1 MRSTSQMNM
10 SPTPSGAA
18 GVLAEL
24 SSQLA
29 SAVQTAGNSIVAIHA
44 RRRIPSSGI
53 IWRDGVV
60 VSASHTVR
68 SDGEISIS
76 LPNGDSAKADVAG
89 RDSATDLVVLR
100 IKTDGAV
107 RAAPRADVSSL
118 RVGSLVLAV
127 GRPGRNVSAS
137 FGIVSAIGEGW
148 RSWQGARIDRVLRLD
163 LAVYDGFSGGPLV
176 DASGGVLAIN
186 NSALARGTPIALPAQ
201 AVDRVVDELL
211 ERGHVRRPFIG
222 VAVQPV
228 ALSAA
233 LARQHQLSGDGG
245 LLIVSIADDSPA
257 EKAGI
262 LLGDLLL
269 EAGGQRVARPDDLL
283 DGLSATRH
291 GDSVS
296 LKILRGGV
304 VKTVSVTPADRGER
318 E

>member
-1 MRSTSQMNM
+1 M
-10 SPTPSGAA
+10 SPSASGAA
-18 GVLAEL
+18 GALSEL

-29 SAVQTAGNSIVAIHA
+29 SAVETAGKSIVAIHA

-76 LPNGDSAKADVAG
+76 LPNGDSAKATVAG

-100 IKTDGAV
+100 VKGNANAK
-107 RAAPRADVSSL
+107 AAPRADVSSL

-127 GRPGRNVSAS
+127 GRPGKNVSAS
-137 FGIVSAIGEGW
+137 FGIVSAVGEGW
-148 RSWQGARIDRVLRLD
+148 RTWQGARIDRVLRLD

-176 DASGGVLAIN
+176 DAGGGVLAIN
-186 NSALARGTPIALPAQ
+186 NSALARGTPLALPAQ
-201 AVDRVVDELL
+201 AVDRVVDELV

-233 LARQHQLSGDGG
+233 LAKEHQLSGDGG

-257 EKAGI
+257 EKAGV

-269 EAGGQRVARPDDLL
+269 EAGGQRVSRPDDLL
-283 DGLSATRH
+283 DALSATKH
-291 GDSVS
+291 GESVT
-296 LKILRGGV
+296 LKVLRGGV
-304 VKTVSVTPADRGER
+304 LKTVAITPADRGER
-318 E
+318 Q

>member
-1 MRSTSQMNM
+1 M
-10 SPTPSGAA
+10 SASASGAVSA
-18 GVLAEL
+18 LSEL

-53 IWRDGVV
+53 IWRDGVI

-68 SDGEISIS
+68 SEGEISIT
-76 LPNGDSAKADVAG
+76 LPGGDSAKATIAG
-89 RDSATDLVVLR
+89 RDSATDLIVLR
-100 IKTDGAV
+100 IKGDASAE
-107 RAAPRADVSSL
+107 AAPRGDGTSL
-118 RVGSLVLAV
+118 RVGTLVLAV
-127 GRPGRNVSAS
+127 GRPGKNVSAS
-137 FGIVSAIGEGW
+137 FGIVSAVGEGW
-148 RSWQGARIDRVLRLD
+148 RTWQGARIDRVLRLD

-186 NSALARGTPIALPAQ
+186 NSALARGTPLALPAE

-233 LARQHQLSGDGG
+233 LAKQHQLSGDGG
-245 LLIVSIADDSPA
+245 LMIVSIADNSPA
-257 EKAGI
+257 ERAGI

-269 EAGGQRVARPDDLL
+269 EAGGQRLSRPDDLL
-283 DGLSATRH
+283 DALSSTKLDDA
-291 GDSVS
+291 VS
-296 LKILRGGV
+296 LKVLRGGV
-304 VKTVSVTPADRGER
+304 LKTISITPTDRGER